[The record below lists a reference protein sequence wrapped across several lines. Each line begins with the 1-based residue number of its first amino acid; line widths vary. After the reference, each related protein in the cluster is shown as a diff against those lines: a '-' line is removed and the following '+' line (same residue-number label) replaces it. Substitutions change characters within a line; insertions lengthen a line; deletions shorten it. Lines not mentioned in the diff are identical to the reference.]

1 MMSSLNMDLRDS
13 KEMSSEVSNEDNI
26 SGNSKL
32 KRQPNLKRF
41 SYHPTSPTTDIE
53 DSNVFEERFS
63 TKSYSNSSSSSRST
77 SNNSNHQNPL
87 QRPRSVFDNLHSPTI
102 KNSIRNS
109 LHRQKN
115 NNNNKSNEDYL
126 KLEDDFFIGFDPKD
140 EINNTLDTMKDSA
153 VLSTSKSSSS
163 SSTSSSASSNCARYQ
178 SSKDKNTNTK
188 QKKDP
193 QSIAHPCIE
202 NCENYNPT
210 SLDVIEELL
219 EMLNFQITVINGE
232 TYV

>member
-1 MMSSLNMDLRDS
+1 MFSKKDFQQNHILIQALAQDL
-13 KEMSSEVSNEDNI
+13 
-26 SGNSKL
+26 
-32 KRQPNLKRF
+32 
-41 SYHPTSPTTDIE
+41 
-53 DSNVFEERFS
+53 
-63 TKSYSNSSSSSRST
+63 
-77 SNNSNHQNPL
+77 L
-87 QRPRSVFDNLHSPTI
+87 QITVTI
-102 KNSIRNS
+102 KIHYRD
-109 LHRQKN
+109 HAQQKN

>member
-13 KEMSSEVSNEDNI
+13 KETLTVVNNEDNI
-26 SGNSKL
+26 SGDTKL

-53 DSNVFEERFS
+53 DSNVFEDRFS

-115 NNNNKSNEDYL
+115 NNKSSEDYL

-140 EINNTLDTMKDSA
+140 EINNTLDTMKDST
-153 VLSTSKSSSS
+153 VLSTSESSS

-193 QSIAHPCIE
+193 QSEKPIAHPCIE